1 MKKRVLLALLV
12 SAMTLTAM
20 PGVTFAG
27 SNADSADNG
36 GLSYEGYTQ
45 VWGDEFNGDS
55 LNRDDWN
62 VETHKKGWVNS
73 ELQEYVDSE
82 ENIQVK
88 DGKLLINPVKKVT
101 SVENNEEINLIKNA
115 DFSSEMEGWTE
126 TIANW
131 GGSDGSADA
140 QRTTSD
146 GKIIYNIK
154 NPGTQD
160 WNVQL
165 KQTDIKLQKGHKYK
179 VSFNVLSTENRKFK
193 TGVMGASYEW
203 YGGCDPELEAGKEQE
218 VSFNF
223 EMNKETVADFYIS
236 LGKYDINDD
245 TLASDV
251 TISDIKMIDL
261 NASNEDVSYTSGRIS
276 TQNKQTFTYGRFEC
290 RAKVPKGQGYLP
302 AFWLMANDENIYGQW
317 PRCGEIDCMEVMG
330 QETNKAYGTIH
341 YGNPHAES
349 QGTYYT
355 SDDKAD
361 FSDDFHTFTCD
372 WEPGVIKWYVDGKL
386 YHEESDWHSTTQGQ
400 GTLTY
405 PAPFDQPFYIILNL
419 AVGGSW
425 VGNPNEET
433 SFDNNPYEIDYVRVY
448 KFENG
453 Q

>member
-193 TGVMGASYEW
+193 TGVMGAS
-203 YGGCDPELEAGKEQE
+203 
-218 VSFNF
+218 
-223 EMNKETVADFYIS
+223 
-236 LGKYDINDD
+236 
-245 TLASDV
+245 
-251 TISDIKMIDL
+251 
-261 NASNEDVSYTSGRIS
+261 
-276 TQNKQTFTYGRFEC
+276 
-290 RAKVPKGQGYLP
+290 
-302 AFWLMANDENIYGQW
+302 
-317 PRCGEIDCMEVMG
+317 
-330 QETNKAYGTIH
+330 
-341 YGNPHAES
+341 
-349 QGTYYT
+349 
-355 SDDKAD
+355 
-361 FSDDFHTFTCD
+361 
-372 WEPGVIKWYVDGKL
+372 
-386 YHEESDWHSTTQGQ
+386 
-400 GTLTY
+400 
-405 PAPFDQPFYIILNL
+405 
-419 AVGGSW
+419 
-425 VGNPNEET
+425 
-433 SFDNNPYEIDYVRVY
+433 
-448 KFENG
+448 
-453 Q
+453 

>member
-154 NPGTQD
+154 TFLYVIAFDSQGKKT
-160 WNVQL
+160 V
-165 KQTDIKLQKGHKYK
+165 KC
-179 VSFNVLSTENRKFK
+179 VL
-193 TGVMGASYEW
+193 
-203 YGGCDPELEAGKEQE
+203 DP
-218 VSFNF
+218 V
-223 EMNKETVADFYIS
+223 DFYPVSCRFQFSSICLSLIS
-236 LGKYDINDD
+236 
-245 TLASDV
+245 
-251 TISDIKMIDL
+251 
-261 NASNEDVSYTSGRIS
+261 
-276 TQNKQTFTYGRFEC
+276 
-290 RAKVPKGQGYLP
+290 
-302 AFWLMANDENIYGQW
+302 
-317 PRCGEIDCMEVMG
+317 
-330 QETNKAYGTIH
+330 
-341 YGNPHAES
+341 
-349 QGTYYT
+349 
-355 SDDKAD
+355 
-361 FSDDFHTFTCD
+361 
-372 WEPGVIKWYVDGKL
+372 
-386 YHEESDWHSTTQGQ
+386 
-400 GTLTY
+400 
-405 PAPFDQPFYIILNL
+405 
-419 AVGGSW
+419 
-425 VGNPNEET
+425 
-433 SFDNNPYEIDYVRVY
+433 
-448 KFENG
+448 
-453 Q
+453 